1 MTKVFSLYRIL
12 SGPRNFPGIFVEKV
26 RPGSLAHEAG
36 LDVGDQIVEVNDT
49 NFLNISHNEVQK
61 TKELMWFLLSR
72 EHPKCVQG
80 GKLFCVCLH
89 ESTLEGI

>member
-1 MTKVFSLYRIL
+1 M
-12 SGPRNFPGIFVEKV
+12 EKV

-72 EHPKCVQG
+72 EHPKCVQQVILCMFTRVYAG
-80 GKLFCVCLH
+80 GDLTNKLIKLKH
-89 ESTLEGI
+89 ES